1 MLQHLDHPFLVH
13 LLYAFQ
19 TADKLYMVL
28 EYMGGG
34 ELFHWLKE
42 HRRFSEPRARLYTAE
57 IGLGLGA
64 LHDLDI
70 VYRDLKPENLLIDTE
85 GHIRITDFGLSKDN
99 VTGAGA
105 EGGTKTFC
113 GTPEYLAPEI
123 LENRGHG
130 KAVDWW
136 SFGTL
141 LYEMMC
147 GLPPFY
153 DTNVQRMYNK
163 ILIAPLK
170 FPSYISKDAKAVLM
184 ALLQRAVDQRL
195 GSAKDFSEIA
205 AHDFYASLD
214 MDKVYK
220 KQIKPEFVPQIKGAD
235 TAAHFDKEFTS
246 EKAIGDEGYL
256 ADRGLIPAPEAARE
270 SARTA
275 AAELGMPNVAA
286 GR

>member
-195 GSAKDFSEIA
+195 GSANDFSEIA

-246 EKAIGDEGYL
+246 EKACDSVVTSKLSDEQ
-256 ADRGLIPAPEAARE
+256 AAQANFEGFSYAGE
-270 SARTA
+270 SK
-275 AAELGMPNVAA
+275 N
-286 GR
+286 

>member
-13 LLYAFQ
+13 LMYAFQ
-19 TADKLYMVL
+19 TTDKLYMVL

-64 LHDLDI
+64 MHDINI

-141 LYEMMC
+141 LYEMLC

-163 ILIAPLK
+163 ILLAPLR
-170 FPSYISKDAKAVLM
+170 FPSYISADAKTVLQSLLQTVLQS
-184 ALLQRAVDQRL
+184 LLQRALDERL
-195 GSAKDFSEIA
+195 GSNGDFGEIK
-205 AHDFYASLD
+205 AHAFYQPLD

-220 KQIKPEFVPQIKGAD
+220 KEYKPEFVPAVKAD
-235 TAAHFDKEFTS
+235 AAAHFDKEFTS
-246 EKAIGDEGYL
+246 EKACDSVVTSKLSEEQAAQAHFEGFSY
-256 ADRGLIPAPEAARE
+256 
-270 SARTA
+270 
-275 AAELGMPNVAA
+275 A
-286 GR
+286 GNAHK